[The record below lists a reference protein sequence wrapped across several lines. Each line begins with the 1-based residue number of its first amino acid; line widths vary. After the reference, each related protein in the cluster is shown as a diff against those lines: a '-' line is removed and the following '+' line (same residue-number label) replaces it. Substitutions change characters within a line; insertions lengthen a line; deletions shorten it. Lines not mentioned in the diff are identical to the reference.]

1 MDFNYLI
8 NGYLKYVLLIIVIDI
23 SIYKFHASITFLK
36 ITGPKKK
43 KQFSFYSSC
52 LSLHWII
59 INFGLSIFRP
69 VLEVLMCT
77 LICTINCT
85 LCNYLFLLNKIVFL
99 PPI

>member
-8 NGYLKYVLLIIVIDI
+8 NGYLKYVLLIIDI
-23 SIYKFHASITFLK
+23 SIFKFHASITLLK
-36 ITGPKKK
+36 ITGPKK

-59 INFGLSIFRP
+59 INFGLSIFLP

-77 LICTINCT
+77 LICTIAHFVII
-85 LCNYLFLLNKIVFL
+85 YLFSIKIVFP

>member
-8 NGYLKYVLLIIVIDI
+8 NGYLKYVLLIIDI
-23 SIYKFHASITFLK
+23 SIYKFHASITLLK
-36 ITGPKKK
+36 ITGPKK

-59 INFGLSIFRP
+59 INFGLSIFLP